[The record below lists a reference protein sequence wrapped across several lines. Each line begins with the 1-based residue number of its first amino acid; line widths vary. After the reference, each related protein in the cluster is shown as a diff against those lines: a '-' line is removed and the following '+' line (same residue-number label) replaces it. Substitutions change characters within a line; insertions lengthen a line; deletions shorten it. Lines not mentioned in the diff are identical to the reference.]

1 MPFTIIETKIAAI
14 INVKK
19 FLFLFLDNNMIIL
32 EGCVFDVVSSNLNN
46 PRVWIPNKKPSFDL
60 KTPGRI
66 SFYIVRK

>member
-32 EGCVFDVVSSNLNN
+32 EGCVFGVVFKST
-46 PRVWIPNKKPSFDL
+46 PRVSKSQRKIEFWTWKPLNEFHFTS
-60 KTPGRI
+60 
-66 SFYIVRK
+66 

>member
-32 EGCVFDVVSSNLNN
+32 EGCVFDVVCKST
-46 PRVWIPNKKPSFDL
+46 PRVWKSQRKTEFRTEKPL
-60 KTPGRI
+60 ERI
-66 SFYIVRK
+66 SF